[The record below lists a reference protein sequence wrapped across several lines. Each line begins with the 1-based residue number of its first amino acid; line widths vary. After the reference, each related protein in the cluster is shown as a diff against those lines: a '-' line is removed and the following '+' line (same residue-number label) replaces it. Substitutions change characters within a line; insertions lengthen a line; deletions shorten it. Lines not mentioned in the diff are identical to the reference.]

1 MVLQLKTN
9 YIHAVEGPS
18 CWMRVELLDREASCY
33 SRPAFV
39 AVVKRKQTV
48 IENSGPVGVY

>member
-1 MVLQLKTN
+1 MVPQLRTN

-18 CWMRVELLDREASCY
+18 CWMQVESSEGEASGY
-33 SRPAFV
+33 SRPVFV

-48 IENSGPVGVY
+48 IENSGPVGAC